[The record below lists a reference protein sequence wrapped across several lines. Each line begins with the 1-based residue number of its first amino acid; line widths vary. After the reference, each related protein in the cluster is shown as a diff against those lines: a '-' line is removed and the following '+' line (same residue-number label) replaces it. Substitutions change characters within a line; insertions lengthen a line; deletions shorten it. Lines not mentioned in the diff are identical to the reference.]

1 MMSAPTNVS
10 DNGRSLTISLNKALY
25 WFSRHWLLVITLL
38 LLIFVGLPWLAPLF
52 MSLGWN
58 QAGETIYLIYSTQC
72 HQLPQRS
79 FFLFGENAM
88 VPLSTIQSIWSN
100 SDNPLVLRQFIG
112 STEVGWKVAWSDR
125 MVYMYTTLLIAG
137 LAFWPLRKRLKPI
150 PWWVLML
157 FLLPMAVDGL
167 THMISDLVGGIG
179 GGFRY
184 TNNWLAALTDSTFP
198 ATFYT
203 GDAFG
208 SFNSWIRLFSG
219 VLFGIGVVWFAY
231 PHLHASFN
239 ETAKQIAG
247 KFQQVEASVKTR
259 EAS

>member
-88 VPLSTIQSIWSN
+88 IPLSTIQSIWSN
-100 SDNPLVLRQFIG
+100 SENPLVLRQFIG

-167 THMISDLVGGIG
+167 THMISDVVGGIG

-208 SFNSWIRLFSG
+208 SFNSWIRLLSG
-219 VLFGIGVVWFAY
+219 ILFGIGVVWFAY